1 MSNNRSKQMFSVE
14 VTYHTRLGG
23 LMAQM
28 TNSQIVETREE
39 AQELRG
45 ALKAMPLLDGASIV
59 IKNAK
64 PMPTFDE
71 AMEHFRRGFA
81 EYPIALAPEKDK

>member
-1 MSNNRSKQMFSVE
+1 MMFAVD
-14 VTYHTRLGG
+14 VTYRTRLGN
-23 LMAQM
+23 LMARM
-28 TNSQIVETREE
+28 TSSQIVETREE

-45 ALKAMPLLDGASIV
+45 ALQAMPQLANAVIT

-64 PMPTFDE
+64 PLPTFDE

-81 EYPIALAPEKDK
+81 EYPIAAEEEGT